1 MIPNC
6 RETTRLAS
14 EAIEHPL
21 TWRQRM
27 QVAMHLMMC
36 GPCRRARR
44 MMRFLHDAW
53 GRLGRGEFEQLLA
66 DQSLTPEMRARI
78 KAAIRRH
85 SPTDEKPED
94 SL

>member
-14 EAIEHPL
+14 ESLEHPL
-21 TWRQRM
+21 SLRQRM

-44 MMRFLHDAW
+44 IMQFLHDAW
-53 GRLGRGEFEQLLA
+53 GRLGRGDFEQLLA
-66 DQSLTPEMRARI
+66 DQSLTPEVRARI
-78 KAAIRRH
+78 KAALSRKR
-85 SPTDEKPED
+85 STDEK
-94 SL
+94 